1 MDFNAMLTQFG
12 PLILIA
18 IVFYFF
24 LIRPQLNKAKE
35 AKAFKAAMQK
45 GDKVV
50 TIGGIHGKVLE
61 IRETTV
67 VLEAESKTR
76 FVVERSGISPE
87 YTTGT
92 GDSEL
97 AVAASK

>member
-1 MDFNAMLTQFG
+1 MDINGLMTQFG

-18 IVFYFF
+18 VVFYFF
-24 LIRPQLNKAKE
+24 IIRPQMKKAKE
-35 AKAFKAAMQK
+35 AKTFREAMKK

-50 TIGGIHGKVLE
+50 TIGGIHGKILE
-61 IRETTV
+61 IKETTV

-76 FVVERSGISPE
+76 FVVERSAISPE
-87 YTTGT
+87 YTTGS
-92 GDSEL
+92 GESEL